1 MNDPSSNQIAALFSH
16 HIDPKARLLPRFQM
30 NNPMN
35 AAGLAPTMQM
45 RSTPYGDAAVPMQT
59 PGMIPS
65 PQPQQRIVLNRPNLA
80 GLPALQLSPQS
91 AGILADSPRPGML
104 PMGGT
109 AQVQAMGVDTSAGGQ
124 MRQKRSARRPK

>member
-1 MNDPSSNQIAALFSH
+1 
-16 HIDPKARLLPRFQM
+16 
-30 NNPMN
+30 
-35 AAGLAPTMQM
+35 
-45 RSTPYGDAAVPMQT
+45 
-59 PGMIPS
+59 MIPS